1 MYYGTYRWAQVDLQA
16 PLLQRRVFVLTWP
29 IYIQRLLAAVNLE
42 PLLIPTVRF
51 QRCLAQTR
59 KPTTILP
66 TDVRVRR
73 GGLRVDLTAD
83 KANET
88 AHLVVVVHRCE
99 LSQHLSVLRQSYRG
113 DLIPLDERDCIAV
126 PSRRH

>member
-1 MYYGTYRWAQVDLQA
+1 M
-16 PLLQRRVFVLTWP
+16 LTWP
-29 IYIQRLLAAVNLE
+29 IYIQRLLVAVSIA
-42 PLLIPTVRF
+42 PFLIPTVRF
-51 QRCLAQTR
+51 QRFLAQTR

-113 DLIPLDERDCIAV
+113 DPLPLDERDCIAV
-126 PSRRH
+126 PSRRP

>member
-1 MYYGTYRWAQVDLQA
+1 MYYGIYIYIESCWTQADLQA
-16 PLLQRRVFVLTWP
+16 PLLLRRVFVLTWP
-29 IYIQRLLAAVNLE
+29 IYIQRLLAAENFV

-51 QRCLAQTR
+51 QCCLAQTR
-59 KPTTILP
+59 KPTITLP
-66 TDVRVRR
+66 IDVRVRR

-99 LSQHLSVLRQSYRG
+99 LSQHLSVLRQSYRR
-113 DLIPLDERDCIAV
+113 DLIPLDE
-126 PSRRH
+126 